1 MSEAH
6 SLAMVQA
13 PRSTDLEARV
23 VDRLP
28 RFKLRGS
35 RLLDGELGVTG
46 AGCWIWIEL
55 AGAVGR
61 MLLGLAAWT
70 AGA

>member
-1 MSEAH
+1 
-6 SLAMVQA
+6 MVRG
-13 PRSTDLEARV
+13 PRSKHIGPWFTDLGPRAADRV
-23 VDRLP
+23 P
-28 RFKLRGS
+28 RFKLHGS
-35 RLLDGELGVTG
+35 RLGDAETGVTG